1 MLRQGLTNFKLYA
14 DGWIIDTENGQE
26 EKNKGSFELPVMYGG
41 SAPDAG
47 VPVKGGKAPA
57 PVPAKGKPVAPVKGA
72 PPVDPNADE
81 AFAKAEEEQRQ
92 KRLAHDREA

>member
-14 DGWIIDTENGQE
+14 DGGIIETENGQE
-26 EKNKGSFELPVMYGG
+26 EKSKGSFELPVMYGG

-57 PVPAKGKPVAPVKGA
+57 PVTAAKAKAPAPVKGA
-72 PPVDPNADE
+72 PPVDSNADE
-81 AFAKAEEEQRQ
+81 AFAKAEDE
-92 KRLAHDREA
+92 